1 MPIAAPA
8 PMIDTS
14 RLSALRNASGMKPTA
29 STASVMSRSG
39 EAIFGSTTVAA
50 RGRKISAAPK
60 PEKPRAI
67 AAMNADDQQED
78 EAASGEFGGQEIGH
92 ATSGRA
98 RRNFGFRA
106 ALD

>member
-1 MPIAAPA
+1 MAAPA

-14 RLSALRNASGMKPTA
+14 RLSARRKASGMKPTA

-67 AAMNADDQQED
+67 AAMNAETSRKTRAPV
-78 EAASGEFGGQEIGH
+78 ERPGG
-92 ATSGRA
+92 
-98 RRNFGFRA
+98 RRSRHEPRI
-106 ALD
+106 